1 MTTALES
8 IEMGPVGTPQGGIIS
23 PLLCNVA
30 LNGIEKAVLNQF
42 KRDGVKFIRYADDIL
57 VCSSKYSDIIKSK
70 NIISEFIKPIGLELS
85 DEKTQICHSLGGVE
99 GLKHLPVGVEYL
111 GFYFKNITVSKYK
124 GVKSTRGGLNT
135 VVQISMPS
143 LSSVKRHKDKLKHI
157 LRLHKSSSL
166 KIVISALARVIR
178 GWTTYFAV
186 TKNCS
191 KIFGYLDA

>member
-1 MTTALES
+1 MTATLKS
-8 IEMGPVGTPQGGIIS
+8 IETEPVGTPQGGIIS

-57 VCSSKYSDIIKSK
+57 VSGINYLDMIKCK
-70 NIISEFIKPIGLELS
+70 NVISEFIKPIGLELS
-85 DEKTQICHSLGGVE
+85 DEKTQTCHSLGGVD
-99 GLKHLPVGVEYL
+99 LKNLPVGVEYL
-111 GFYFKNITVSKYK
+111 GFYFRNITVSKYK
-124 GVKSTRGGLNT
+124 GVKPTRGGLNT

-157 LRLHKSSSL
+157 LRIHKRSSL
-166 KIVISALARVIR
+166 EIVISALTRVIR

-186 TKNCS
+186 TKNC
-191 KIFGYLDA
+191 

>member
-1 MTTALES
+1 MTAALES
-8 IEMGPVGTPQGGIIS
+8 IEMGPIGTPQGGIIS

-111 GFYFKNITVSKYK
+111 GFYFRNITVSKYK

-143 LSSVKRHKDKLKHI
+143 LNSVKRHKDKLKHI